1 MSLFNVAGLLCCI
14 GALFD
19 DRPHE
24 PRTIVD
30 VMRSDDIVK
39 IFGRIG
45 CAAPVPVGIDAKVF
59 SRLDCYGTIAQ
70 ICMVISIEFMG
81 IRVFDDEQIRVG
93 FIHIVAD
100 VTIDAVADD
109 KMFSEFVAT
118 EFVGKMFVVQLAFDV
133 VEIWFEQLG
142 DDVDWGWL
150 GYDDSFVLLSGVGIF
165 CVWYVVSV
173 AFNSLFHC

>member
-1 MSLFNVAGLLCCI
+1 
-14 GALFD
+14 
-19 DRPHE
+19 
-24 PRTIVD
+24 
-30 VMRSDDIVK
+30 
-39 IFGRIG
+39 
-45 CAAPVPVGIDAKVF
+45 
-59 SRLDCYGTIAQ
+59 
-70 ICMVISIEFMG
+70 MG

-100 VTIDAVADD
+100 VTVDAVADD
-109 KMFSEFVAT
+109 EVFSEFVAT
-118 EFVGKMFVVQLAFDV
+118 EFVGEMFVIQLVFDV

-150 GYDDSFVLLSGVGIF
+150 GYDDSFLSGIEIF

>member
-19 DRPHE
+19 DWPHE
-24 PRTIVD
+24 PRAIVD
-30 VMRSDDIVK
+30 VVWANDIVK
-39 IFGRIG
+39 IFGCIG
-45 CAAPVPVGIDAKVF
+45 CAAPVPVGILAKVF
-59 SRLDCYGTIAQ
+59 PRLDCYGTIAQ

-100 VTIDAVADD
+100 VTVDAVADD
-109 KMFSEFVAT
+109 EVFSEFVAT
-118 EFVGKMFVVQLAFDV
+118 EFVGEMFVIQLVFDV

-150 GYDDSFVLLSGVGIF
+150 GYDDSFLSGIEIF